1 MELSS
6 LDSELRFAV
15 FNSSGY
21 LLGGDRVFDRA
32 EYSEI
37 AKRCDRA
44 ECSLY
49 CRVGDRGV
57 LILGRRFLVRAMGG
71 REERVS
77 VVAESTS
84 GDITTAFETFYD
96 GARGAVENLE
106 DRSYQVVGIWEEGDM
121 LDHTPI
127 SRMSTSSPDL
137 TSLSTKVGSDSRRE
151 PVSGALMSLCAGK
164 IIANEEVV
172 VRLSA
177 ATGLALIEDVF
188 LALRKDCNLKIPFSC
203 ALAKYQPETDL
214 WVTPD
219 EAGQQ
224 RKGGHDYEVDGSE
237 YFRAL
242 YRYIARGATID
253 TIDRNGFAREA
264 KTRFFESE
272 GESRIIGYF
281 QNRHDLLFG
290 LYLHDSAALEKLLRG
305 IPPDRPL
312 NLSEETSLDVL
323 RALASGRRRSP
334 SAPGR
339 LYLSDPVRK
348 YAPALIKG
356 LSGSN
361 RYQARKILVDGG
373 YFIESEVEGL
383 VSDVL
388 KHGNSKDL
396 DLLSRMT
403 FANEVERK
411 FFADTTGKK
420 VAQMDFDGTVERIK
434 DFLRWNGNQSEAM
447 ETMLLE
453 LCNWA
458 ERTGDLYRALTR
470 AERAEILTRTGNRVR
485 KKPRSNRRH
494 RIHLILLILLVLF
507 VVAIVVVFLVL
518 PHMGIN
524 IAGDISQ
531 FFSSIMPGAAE
542 NVSDL
547 VSMPQ
552 SSEA

>member
-1 MELSS
+1 

-21 LLGGDRVFDRA
+21 LLGGDRGFDRA

-49 CRVGDRGV
+49 CKVGDTGT
-57 LILGRRFLVRAMGG
+57 LILGRRFLVRAIGG

-77 VVAESTS
+77 VVAESTG
-84 GDITTAFETFYD
+84 GDITRGFETFYD

-106 DRSYQVVGIWEEGDM
+106 DRSYQVVGIWEEGDI
-121 LDHTPI
+121 LDHTPL
-127 SRMSTSSPDL
+127 SRVSTFSQDP
-137 TSLSTKVGSDSRRE
+137 TSLSSKVGSDSRRE

-164 IIANEEVV
+164 IIANEEVTI
-172 VRLSA
+172 RLSA
-177 ATGLALIEDVF
+177 TTGLTLIQDVF

-214 WVTPD
+214 WVIPD

-224 RKGGHDYEVDGSE
+224 RKGKTDYEADGSE

-242 YRYIARGATID
+242 YRYIASGATID

-264 KTRFFESE
+264 KTRFLKSV
-272 GESRIIGYF
+272 GASRIIGYF
-281 QNRHDLLFG
+281 PNRHDLLFR
-290 LYLHDSAALEKLLRG
+290 LYLHDSVALEKLLG
-305 IPPDRPL
+305 DIPPDRLL
-312 NLSEETSLDVL
+312 NLSEEISLAVL
-323 RALASGRRRSP
+323 RALVSGGRRSP
-334 SAPGR
+334 SASGW
-339 LYLSDPVRK
+339 LYPPDPVRK
-348 YAPALIKG
+348 YAPRLIKG
-356 LSGSN
+356 LSKSN
-361 RYQARKILVDGG
+361 RYQARKIFVDGG

-388 KHGNSKDL
+388 KHGNGKDI

-411 FFADTTGKK
+411 FFADTASKK

-434 DFLRWNGNQSEAM
+434 DFLRWNGNQSKAM
-447 ETMLLE
+447 EMMLLE
-453 LCNWA
+453 LCNRA
-458 ERTGDLYRALTR
+458 ERTGDLYRALNR
-470 AERAEILTRTGNRVR
+470 AERAEILTRTGKRVW
-485 KKPRSNRRH
+485 KKPKSNRRH
-494 RIHLILLILLVLF
+494 RIHLLLLILLVLF

-518 PHMGIN
+518 PYMGIN
-524 IAGDISQ
+524 VAGDISQ
-531 FFSSIMPGAAE
+531 FFSSIMPGATE
-542 NVSDL
+542 NASDL
-547 VSMPQ
+547 ASMPQ
-552 SSEA
+552 SSEARGG